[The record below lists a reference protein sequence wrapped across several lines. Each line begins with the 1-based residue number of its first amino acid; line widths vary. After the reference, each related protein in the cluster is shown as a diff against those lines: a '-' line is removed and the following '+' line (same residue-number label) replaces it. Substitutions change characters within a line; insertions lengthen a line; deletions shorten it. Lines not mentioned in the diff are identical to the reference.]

1 MFVVHET
8 LPNKKN
14 WKNNAIPIYKSPHL
28 WYGSGFFLLKNILM
42 HLLLNKCKIHTFWK
56 EFHAIFFKFLNC
68 PKFNWCIWISYTI
81 KKKHPIIPSTT
92 LVLKYI
98 YKISNP
104 MIIRNTLSQIYS
116 IHSSSS
122 MFVGF
127 LKIID

>member
-1 MFVVHET
+1 
-8 LPNKKN
+8 
-14 WKNNAIPIYKSPHL
+14 
-28 WYGSGFFLLKNILM
+28 
-42 HLLLNKCKIHTFWK
+42 
-56 EFHAIFFKFLNC
+56 
-68 PKFNWCIWISYTI
+68 
-81 KKKHPIIPSTT
+81 
-92 LVLKYI
+92 LKYI